1 MLNITSSRLHHLH
14 IVFVWLKPFLSL
26 FSFLFLTHKYLLYMV
41 DIFPGIFCVSWLVVA
56 RKSEV
61 SVRVKENKS
70 IKQIILN
77 KREKVKKN
85 KSLSSTSLHRFETWT
100 QIVNVLR
107 KRELVNI
114 GEFFPEIVPAR
125 NVHLFV
131 YEWPNF
137 PLKIYVRSVLCV
149 MYVSAYF

>member
-1 MLNITSSRLHHLH
+1 
-14 IVFVWLKPFLSL
+14 
-26 FSFLFLTHKYLLYMV
+26 MV

-85 KSLSSTSLHRFETWT
+85 KSLSSTSLHRFET
-100 QIVNVLR
+100 
-107 KRELVNI
+107 
-114 GEFFPEIVPAR
+114 
-125 NVHLFV
+125 
-131 YEWPNF
+131 
-137 PLKIYVRSVLCV
+137 
-149 MYVSAYF
+149 